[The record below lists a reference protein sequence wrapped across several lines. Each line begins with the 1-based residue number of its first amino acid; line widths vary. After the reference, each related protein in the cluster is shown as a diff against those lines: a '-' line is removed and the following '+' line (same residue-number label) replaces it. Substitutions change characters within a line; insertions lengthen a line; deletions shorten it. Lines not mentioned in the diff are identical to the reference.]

1 MHMYHIEEH
10 INIYLQFAL
19 SLQILQFLFE
29 VIFVMNVSPNT
40 NVVEAAQALQFSDVK
55 YYEMQK
61 RTTLHILYICTCI
74 YEYALTIQNSAR
86 R

>member
-1 MHMYHIEEH
+1 MYHIEEH

-40 NVVEAAQALQFSDVK
+40 NVVEAAQALQFSDVNITK
-55 YYEMQK
+55 CRRGPHY
-61 RTTLHILYICTCI
+61 IYICTCI